1 MREELENLIQS
12 KSPGAQPL
20 LLVIRGSHAYGTNV
34 ETSDTDY
41 AGVFIQS
48 LDDILGNGYKE
59 QINDDKNDIV
69 IYEIKRFL
77 NLLASNNPTVLELL
91 NTPKDCVVYKHPIF
105 DEVLNN
111 KDKFITKI
119 CAKSFGGYGKMQIQK
134 AKGQNKKQNWEKDK
148 VTRKDVLDF
157 VYVIEGEK
165 SILWKV
171 WNNSRYDEKFC
182 GVTNVPNARD
192 VYAVFFDV
200 DANNCFNENIPE
212 DIREKSKAWRK
223 EEGYP
228 MGFGYKGLVKVGK
241 QLLSREMTNMTEE
254 ELLKAEKFLEKEN
267 YGISN
272 QLRLSS
278 IPKGEKPICNIIY
291 NKDGYS
297 EHCKDY
303 KSYEDWLVNK
313 NEARWV
319 DVKSHGQK
327 IDGKNMMHSKRLM
340 SMAREIAEGK
350 GINVRRD
357 DAEYLISIRR
367 GEIDLQTLID
377 EVEKE
382 IVEIDEL
389 FKNSNLPDS
398 VNQEFVDELLIKIRK
413 SIYNL

>member
-1 MREELENLIQS
+1 MKQELEKLIQS

-48 LDDILGNGYKE
+48 IEDILGNGYKE
-59 QINDDKNDIV
+59 QINDEKNDIV

-91 NTPKDCVVYKHPIF
+91 NTPDDCVVYKHPIF

-157 VYVIEGEK
+157 VYVIEGSK
-165 SILWKV
+165 SIPWKK
-171 WNNSRYDEKFC
+171 WNDGHLREKYNNKFC
-182 GVTNVPNARD
+182 GVVNIPNAKD
-192 VYAVFFDV
+192 VYAVYYDLKAEMAHSNILQEDV
-200 DANNCFNENIPE
+200 
-212 DIREKSKAWRK
+212 RESYKQSLKDS
-223 EEGYP
+223 GIP
-228 MGFGYKGLVKVGK
+228 MGLGYKGLVKTGEGLNV
-241 QLLSREMTNMTEE
+241 
-254 ELLKAEKFLEKEN
+254 AE
-267 YGISN
+267 SN
-272 QLRLSS
+272 ALRLSS
-278 IPKGEKPICNIIY
+278 IPKGETPICNIVY

-303 KSYEDWLVNK
+303 KSYEDWLANK

-350 GINVRRD
+350 GINVRRE

-367 GEIDLQTLID
+367 GVVDLQTLIN
-377 EVEKE
+377 EVESE
-382 IVEIDEL
+382 IVEIDKL
-389 FKNSNLPDS
+389 FEESDLPDS
-398 VNQEFVDELLIKIRK
+398 VDQKFVDNLLIKIRK

>member
-1 MREELENLIQS
+1 MKQELEKLIQN
-12 KSPGAQPL
+12 KSPNAQPL
-20 LLVIRGSHAYGTNV
+20 LLVVRGSHAYGTNV

-69 IYEIKRFL
+69 LYEIKRFL
-77 NLLASNNPTVLELL
+77 DLLSSNNPNILELL
-91 NTPKDCVVYKHPIF
+91 NTPEDCVVYKHPVF
-105 DEVLNN
+105 DEVLENRE
-111 KDKFITKI
+111 KFITKI

-157 VYVIEGEK
+157 VYVIDGPK
-165 SILWKV
+165 SITWKK
-171 WNNSRYDEKFC
+171 WNEGKGYEEKFC
-182 GVTNVPNARD
+182 GVVSVPNAKD
-192 VYAVFFDV
+192 VYSVYYDNHSFM
-200 DANNCFNENIPE
+200 CFSEFWPE
-212 DIREKSKAWRK
+212 ETREHSKNFRK
-223 EEGYP
+223 EEGLP
-228 MGFGYKGLVKVGK
+228 IGLGYKGLVKTGEGQNV
-241 QLLSREMTNMTEE
+241 
-254 ELLKAEKFLEKEN
+254 AE
-267 YGISN
+267 SN
-272 QLRLSS
+272 ALRLSS
-278 IPKGEKPICNIIY
+278 IPKGEEPICNIVY

-303 KSYEDWLVNK
+303 KSYEDWLANK

-377 EVEKE
+377 EVEAE
-382 IVEIDEL
+382 IVEIDRL
-389 FKNSNLPDS
+389 FTESELPDS
-398 VNQEFVDELLIKIRK
+398 VNQKFVDELLIKIRK
-413 SIYNL
+413 TIYNL

>member
-1 MREELENLIQS
+1 MKQELEKLIQN
-12 KSPGAQPL
+12 KSPNAQPL
-20 LLVIRGSHAYGTNV
+20 LLVVRGSHAYGTNV

-69 IYEIKRFL
+69 LYEIKRFL
-77 NLLASNNPTVLELL
+77 DLLSSNNPNILELL
-91 NTPKDCVVYKHPIF
+91 NTPEDCVVYKHPVF
-105 DEVLNN
+105 DEVLENRE
-111 KDKFITKI
+111 KFITKI

-157 VYVIEGEK
+157 VYVIDGPK
-165 SILWKV
+165 SITWKK
-171 WNNSRYDEKFC
+171 WNEGKGYEEKFC
-182 GVTNVPNARD
+182 GVVSVPNAKD
-192 VYAVFFDV
+192 VYSVYYDNHSFM
-200 DANNCFNENIPE
+200 CFSEFWPE
-212 DIREKSKAWRK
+212 ETREHSKNFRK
-223 EEGYP
+223 EEGLP
-228 MGFGYKGLVKVGK
+228 IGLGYKGLVKTGEGQNV
-241 QLLSREMTNMTEE
+241 
-254 ELLKAEKFLEKEN
+254 AE
-267 YGISN
+267 SN
-272 QLRLSS
+272 ALRLSS
-278 IPKGEKPICNIIY
+278 IPKGEEPICNIVY

-303 KSYEDWLVNK
+303 KSYEDWLANK

-377 EVEKE
+377 EVEAE
-382 IVEIDEL
+382 IVEIYRL
-389 FKNSNLPDS
+389 FTESELPDS
-398 VNQEFVDELLIKIRK
+398 VNKKFVDELLIKIRK
-413 SIYNL
+413 TIYNL